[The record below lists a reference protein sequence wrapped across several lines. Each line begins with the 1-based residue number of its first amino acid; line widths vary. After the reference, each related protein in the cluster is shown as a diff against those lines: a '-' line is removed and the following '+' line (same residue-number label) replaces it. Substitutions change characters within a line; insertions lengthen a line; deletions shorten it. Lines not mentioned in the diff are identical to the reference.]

1 MIRPFLY
8 LLGYC
13 VMSVSEARCA
23 DLVNALSRSGIVY
36 HVIGSYNDSDGS
48 RRIRL
53 RVTPFSAMRIS
64 VLCES
69 IGIEIRIDQKA
80 GLPFLLSRLMK
91 RPGLVVGAVLCC
103 FIIILSG
110 RVLWD
115 IRIEGNNTVPDERI
129 MTVLKE
135 CGVSVGC
142 DKTELD
148 IDSVEN
154 RFLIRS
160 DEISW
165 ISVNVIGTVAEVEV
179 REIAVAE
186 EKPDIVSSN
195 LVATKNGIVAEF
207 DKVKGNI
214 QVTLGEAVSEGQL
227 LVGGMYGSDTEALR
241 FVRSSGRVM
250 ALCESEYSIAV
261 PMNFEKKVYTGEQKI
276 KKSLIFFEKEVK
288 FFRNS
293 GNLYATCD
301 TIDTVEYFN
310 LFGLG
315 ELPFGIRTV
324 RYVEYETQTAKRS
337 ENEAYE
343 QANFLLWQKFFED
356 CPEAQMVGKRISG
369 RKEGEEYILNA
380 TVESIENIA
389 KEVEIELNITG

>member
-23 DLVNALSRSGIVY
+23 DLVNALSRAGIVY

-69 IGIEIRIDQKA
+69 IGIEIRIDQKT

-250 ALCESEYSIAV
+250 AL
-261 PMNFEKKVYTGEQKI
+261 
-276 KKSLIFFEKEVK
+276 
-288 FFRNS
+288 
-293 GNLYATCD
+293 
-301 TIDTVEYFN
+301 
-310 LFGLG
+310 
-315 ELPFGIRTV
+315 
-324 RYVEYETQTAKRS
+324 
-337 ENEAYE
+337 
-343 QANFLLWQKFFED
+343 
-356 CPEAQMVGKRISG
+356 
-369 RKEGEEYILNA
+369 
-380 TVESIENIA
+380 
-389 KEVEIELNITG
+389 